1 MSDKDLAFCQKLFD
15 KSVEAFLLAV
25 ETYNKPTIK
34 YRVEAFAIFICNA
47 WELLLKAHLLQT
59 SGSGA
64 IYYPDNPSRSY
75 SLELCIRKVLTNEK
89 DPLRL
94 NLEKIIELRNT
105 SIHLFIE

>member
-59 SGSGA
+59 NGPEQSTTQTIHPEA
-64 IYYPDNPSRSY
+64 I
-75 SLELCIRKVLTNEK
+75 VLNYASEK
-89 DPLRL
+89 
-94 NLEKIIELRNT
+94 
-105 SIHLFIE
+105 F

>member
-59 SGSGA
+59 NGPGA

-75 SLELCIRKVLTNEK
+75 SLELCIRKG
-89 DPLRL
+89 L
-94 NLEKIIELRNT
+94 NKRERPVEVKPREDYRAQE
-105 SIHLFIE
+105 H

>member
-59 SGSGA
+59 NGPGA
-64 IYYPDNPSRSY
+64 IYYQTIHP
-75 SLELCIRKVLTNEK
+75 EAIVLNYASEK
-89 DPLRL
+89 
-94 NLEKIIELRNT
+94 
-105 SIHLFIE
+105 F